1 MVIFNDCTKYYLLIS
16 KINNNVIG
24 ATFLFSRSVFGYTT
38 LKPFLCLFFFF
49 IWIPIELIAQDESI
63 INSVETN
70 IINSYESLLAGKVT
84 NDLLANYKVYEES
97 PNEYWQFLNE
107 TFLDNWDFDATTR
120 ALIGNEI
127 FNSLSLPQ
135 FKKLSKTLEV
145 TLIRYAF
152 ESLSFY
158 GEQKLNV
165 IDIKLNEQQTLA
177 WLKINMDSPRFPD
190 IHLDLLLKR
199 TVDSQWKGAD
209 FRFKGITYVNLKKNS
224 YRQDFKD
231 FKFEGLLKKLEDK
244 NKMFFREL
252 CQSDV
257 NHKDPKKPPCLQN
270 YDKK

>member
-1 MVIFNDCTKYYLLIS
+1 MTSI
-16 KINNNVIG
+16 
-24 ATFLFSRSVFGYTT
+24 AFLSIHVPGHTT
-38 LKPFLCLFFFF
+38 LKFFLCSFFFS
-49 IWIPIELIAQDESI
+49 IWISTDLIAEVSSTLNSQE
-63 INSVETN
+63 INIVNSFEALLSV
-70 IINSYESLLAGKVT
+70 KVT
-84 NDLLANYKVYEES
+84 NDLLSNHKIYLES
-97 PNEYWQFLNE
+97 PNEYWNFLDK

-120 ALIGNEI
+120 ALIGGDI
-127 FNSLSLPQ
+127 FNSLSNLQ
-135 FKKLSKTLEV
+135 FKELSRVLEV

-165 IDIKLNEQQTLA
+165 IDIKLNAQQTLA

-199 TVDSQWKGAD
+199 TDDTQWKGAD

-231 FKFEGLLKKLEDK
+231 SKFVGLLKKLDNK
-244 NKMFFREL
+244 NKLFFKDL
-252 CQSDV
+252 CKSEA
-257 NHKDPKKPPCLQN
+257 NYIDPKRPPCLQN

>member
-1 MVIFNDCTKYYLLIS
+1 MLIHTWS
-16 KINNNVIG
+16 
-24 ATFLFSRSVFGYTT
+24 
-38 LKPFLCLFFFF
+38 
-49 IWIPIELIAQDESI
+49 IAQVDPSSSTLEI
-63 INSVETN
+63 EIVD
-70 IINSYESLLAGKVT
+70 SYESLLFKKVT
-84 NDLLANYKVYEES
+84 SDLLVNHKIYVAF
-97 PNEYWQFLNE
+97 PNKYWNFLE
-107 TFLDNWDFDATTR
+107 DTFLDNWDFDATTR

-127 FNSLSLPQ
+127 LNSLSNLQ
-135 FKKLSKTLEV
+135 FKELSRVLEV

-165 IDIKLNEQQTLA
+165 IDIKVNEQQTLA

-199 TVDSQWKGAD
+199 TFDSQWKGAD

-252 CQSDV
+252 CRSDV

>member
-1 MVIFNDCTKYYLLIS
+1 MLIHTWS
-16 KINNNVIG
+16 
-24 ATFLFSRSVFGYTT
+24 
-38 LKPFLCLFFFF
+38 
-49 IWIPIELIAQDESI
+49 IAQVDPDRSI
-63 INSVETN
+63 LEIE
-70 IINSYESLLAGKVT
+70 IIDSYESLLVKRVT
-84 NDLLANYKVYEES
+84 SDLLANHKIYVEF
-97 PNEYWQFLNE
+97 PNKYWNFLE
-107 TFLDNWDFDATTR
+107 GTFLGNWDFDATTR
-120 ALIGNEI
+120 ALIGGDI
-127 FNSLSLPQ
+127 FNSLSNLQ
-135 FKKLSKTLEV
+135 FKELSRVLEI

-199 TVDSQWKGAD
+199 AFDNQWRGVDFK
-209 FRFKGITYVNLKKNS
+209 FKGITYVNLKKNS
-224 YRQDFKD
+224 YRQDFEE

-244 NKMFFREL
+244 NKMFFRDL

-257 NHKDPKKPPCLQN
+257 NHKDPRSPPCLQN